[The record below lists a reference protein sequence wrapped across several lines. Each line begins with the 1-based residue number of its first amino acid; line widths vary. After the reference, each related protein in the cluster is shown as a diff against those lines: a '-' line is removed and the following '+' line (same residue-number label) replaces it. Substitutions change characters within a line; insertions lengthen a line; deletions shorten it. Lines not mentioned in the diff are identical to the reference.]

1 MRTCERTRETK
12 ETKIDLFL
20 NLDGTGKAEIRTG
33 IGFFD
38 HMLTAFAV
46 HSGFDLSL
54 SCHGDLHVDCHHTIE
69 DVGIVLGQAFGE
81 LTADKTG
88 LSRYGNFMVPMDEAL
103 ALCCVDLS
111 GRSYLV
117 FDAEFTA
124 DRIGEMDCQM
134 VEEFFRAFACN
145 AAATLHLTLLYGK
158 NDHHKAEALFKA
170 FAHSLRMA
178 VKRENEGVLLSS
190 KGNL

>member
-1 MRTCERTRETK
+1 MRTCQRTRETK
-12 ETKIDLFL
+12 ETKIALSL
-20 NLDGTGKAEIRTG
+20 NLDGTGKTEIQTG

-46 HSGFDLSL
+46 HSGFDLTL
-54 SCHGDLHVDCHHTIE
+54 SCSGDLQVDCHHTVE
-69 DVGIVLGQAFGE
+69 DVGIVLGQVFGE
-81 LTADKTG
+81 LTQDKTG
-88 LSRYGNFMVPMDEAL
+88 LNRYGNFMIPMDEAL

-117 FDAEFTA
+117 FDGEFTS

-134 VEEFFRAFACN
+134 VEEFFRAFAAN
-145 AAATLHLTLLYGK
+145 AAVTLHLKLFYGK

-170 FAHSLRMA
+170 FAHSLKIA
-178 VKRENEGVLLSS
+178 VKKENEGVLLSS
-190 KGNL
+190 KGEL